1 MSMLRRSFVLGA
13 AGLPALAAKNQWA
26 ICSETFVGSDFVTAC
41 KAARRIGYSGI
52 EAEPAHLGA
61 DPASLSRDRR
71 REFRAAIDGEGLTCV
86 GMHSMLKSPTGL
98 HLTTPDATIRQKS
111 WEYFDKLIDLAADL
125 SDRPVMVLGS
135 SKQRSTVNG
144 SSVSDATARLT
155 EGLQKLAPHAEQR
168 SAAILMEP
176 LAPHQSDV
184 VTTLEQ
190 AMEIVRAVKS
200 PAVQTILDT
209 HNTAAEKLPL
219 DELIRKYLPGIR
231 HVHLN
236 EMDGRR
242 PGAGNFPFPLVL
254 KTLKELEYAGWLS
267 VEVFDF
273 KPDGE
278 TVARESFEYLNRAQ
292 RG

>member
-1 MSMLRRSFVLGA
+1 MSMLRRSFLFGA
-13 AGLPALAAKNQWA
+13 AGLPALAAENRWA
-26 ICSETFVGSDFVTAC
+26 ICSETFVGSDFITAC
-41 KAARRIGYSGI
+41 KTARRVGYSGI

-61 DPASLSRDRR
+61 DPAGLSRDRR
-71 REFRAAIDGEGLTCV
+71 REFRSAIDGEGLTCV
-86 GMHSMLKSPTGL
+86 GIHSMLKSPTGL
-98 HLTTPDATIRQKS
+98 HLTTADATIRQKS

-144 SSVSDATARLT
+144 ASVTDATARLT
-155 EGLQKLAPHAEQR
+155 EGLQKLAPHAAQR
-168 SAAILMEP
+168 SATILMEP

-219 DELIRKYLPGIR
+219 DELIRKYLSWIR

-254 KTLKELEYAGWLS
+254 RTLKELQYAGWLS
-267 VEVFDF
+267 VEIFDF

-278 TVARESFEYLNRAQ
+278 TVARESFEYLDRAQ